1 MRIPN
6 PSSPNARKR
15 QDGMVAVIVMLI
27 LLALIL
33 GFIMANSSTL
43 TTLHN
48 DVKRIEQRQIR
59 RINSVT
65 AQTATNSPTTQAV
78 PK

>member
-6 PSSPNARKR
+6 PSFSKTRKR
-15 QDGMVAVIVMLI
+15 QDGLAVILMLI
-27 LLALIL
+27 LLTLVL
-33 GFIMANSSTL
+33 GFIVANTTTL

-59 RINSVT
+59 RLNSITVP
-65 AQTATNSPTTQAV
+65 ASTNSPAAEAV